1 MKAQRLTYLF
11 FLTLLIPFLGR
22 GQEIVTPIQNT
33 IIENIKKVEQQNV
46 YKNPQLEIVAQ
57 NKKLLGYS
65 LVWDEDATLNV
76 TVVSI
81 IGNVFFSEEVTYSGK
96 PIEAVINISE
106 YSTGLYL
113 LKISDVEEETI
124 LFRKFTKY

>member
-1 MKAQRLTYLF
+1 MKTQRLAYLF
-11 FLTLLIPFLGR
+11 FLILLIPFLGK
-22 GQEIVTPIQNT
+22 GQEIVTSIQNP
-33 IIENIKKVEQQNV
+33 IENIKKVEQKDV
-46 YKNPQLEIVAQ
+46 YKNPQLEIIAQ

-65 LVWDEDATLNV
+65 LIWDENAMLNV

-81 IGNVFFSEEVTYSGK
+81 IGNVFFSEEITYSGE
-96 PIEAVINISE
+96 PIEAVIDISE

-113 LKISDVEEETI
+113 LKISDTEEETI